1 MSPIET
7 GELAFVGDWLASKKN
22 CNGVRL
28 ILCGNDVTRYDI
40 S

>member
-7 GELAFVGDWLASKKN
+7 GELAFVGDWLALKN